1 MGCGILSVAYII
13 VYIYGNTNTMAHT
26 RAAIKAQRQTKKR
39 TARNHQIKERIKD
52 ATKSLSKLLAA
63 KKTAEAKAALPAFY
77 QLLDKAA
84 KERTIHPNK
93 ASRLKSAWMKKVSAP
108 K

>member
-1 MGCGILSVAYII
+1 
-13 VYIYGNTNTMAHT
+13 MAHT
-26 RAAIKAQRQTKKR
+26 HAALKAQRQTKKR
-39 TARNHQIKERIKD
+39 TARNRQVKERIRD
-52 ATKSLSKLLAA
+52 ALKSLGKLLAA
-63 KKTAEAKAALPAFY
+63 KKTDEAKAALPAFY

-93 ASRLKSAWMKKVSAP
+93 ANRLKSAWMKKVSRVSAV

>member
-1 MGCGILSVAYII
+1 
-13 VYIYGNTNTMAHT
+13 MAHT
-26 RAAIKAQRQTKKR
+26 HAAIKAQRQTKKR

-52 ATKSLSKLLAA
+52 ATKSLGKLLAA
-63 KKTAEAKAALPAFY
+63 KKVDEAKAALPKLY

-93 ASRLKSAWMKKVSAP
+93 AARRKSGWTKKVSAV

>member
-1 MGCGILSVAYII
+1 
-13 VYIYGNTNTMAHT
+13 MAHT
-26 RAAIKAQRQTKKR
+26 HAAIKAQRQTKKR
-39 TARNHQIKERIKD
+39 TARNRAVKERIKD
-52 ATKSLSKLLAA
+52 AVKALGKLLAA
-63 KKTAEAKAALPAFY
+63 KKTDEAKAALPKFY

-93 ASRLKSAWMKKVSAP
+93 AARLKSAWMKKVNAV